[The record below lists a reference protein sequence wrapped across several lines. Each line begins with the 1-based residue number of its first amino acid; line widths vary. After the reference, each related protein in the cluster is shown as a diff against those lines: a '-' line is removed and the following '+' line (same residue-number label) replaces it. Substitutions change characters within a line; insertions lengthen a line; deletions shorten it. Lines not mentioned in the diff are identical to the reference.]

1 MALTVLEYS
10 DRRTKM
16 GTLVLDVLTSEEIE
30 FPAEVTLYPTE
41 DGAQISDHIT
51 QGPERV
57 RISGLV
63 STADV
68 VAFAYFRDGG
78 GQGATKLVEATD
90 LLREMHQAR
99 ALVSISTGQLLHSD
113 MGIAGMTARRSAGG
127 DGGNWLEIQAEF
139 VKIRRVRLKQAE
151 APAAGS
157 AGDGGA
163 KGRTGKTA
171 AKAGKA
177 TAGTGG
183 ASGKEQFGPPEAT
196 PDGSVARGAGRKVLD
211 AFKGFSL

>member
-16 GTLVLDVLTSEEIE
+16 GTLMLDVLVAEEIE
-30 FPAEVTLYPTE
+30 FPSEVTQYPVE
-41 DGAQISDHIT
+41 DGTVISDHIT

-78 GQGATKLVEATD
+78 GQGATKLVEAVD
-90 LLREMHQAR
+90 ALREMHAAR
-99 ALVSISTGQLLHSD
+99 AMVSISTGQMLHTD

-127 DGGNWLEIQAEF
+127 DGGNWLEIQADF
-139 VKIRRVRLKQAE
+139 VKVRRVRLKQAE
-151 APAAGS
+151 APAAGT

-177 TAGTGG
+177 TGG
-183 ASGKEQFGPPEAT
+183 ASGKEAFGPPEAT

>member
-1 MALTVLEYS
+1 MPLAVLEAN

-16 GTLVLDVLTSEEIE
+16 GTLVLDVLTNEEIE

-41 DGAQISDHIT
+41 DGAQISDHVT

-57 RISGLV
+57 RISGLM

-78 GQGATKLVEATD
+78 GQGATKLVEAVD
-90 LLREMHQAR
+90 MLREMHKAR
-99 ALVSISTGQLLHSD
+99 ALVSISTGQMLYED

-127 DGGNWLEIQAEF
+127 DGGNWLEVQAEF
-139 VKIRRVRLKQAE
+139 IKVKKVRLKQAE
-151 APAAGS
+151 APASGK

-163 KGRTGKTA
+163 KGRTGKTGT
-171 AKAGKA
+171 KAGKA
-177 TAGTGG
+177 A
-183 ASGKEQFGPPEAT
+183 ASKPAT
-196 PDGSVARGAGRKVLD
+196 PAAPSAAEAAPDNSMARGLKGMIGSPFKV
-211 AFKGFSL
+211 FSL